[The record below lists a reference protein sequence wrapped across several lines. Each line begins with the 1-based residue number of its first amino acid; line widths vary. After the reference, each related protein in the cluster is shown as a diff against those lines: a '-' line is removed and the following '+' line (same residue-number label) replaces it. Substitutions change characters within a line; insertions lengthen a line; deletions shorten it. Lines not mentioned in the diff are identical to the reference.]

1 MLVPHLIHTMKRTKN
16 GHISLT
22 DSRPSG
28 LPETNRLPLTTRW
41 VCRWTRWSAGLPL
54 NTFNPAMEYEQAN
67 IFERKASADCATQG
81 QGSQSQPFFPP
92 YDDVDSFLVL
102 ASKWIRW
109 FEAARSRQEHQK
121 ISVGTTAG
129 HRGKYLYEDR
139 RHSQYQISTGSL
151 QIDNMCRYV
160 RYHIHMQQNEHEQM
174 YIPIVTV
181 TTM

>member
-1 MLVPHLIHTMKRTKN
+1 MDTYHSQIADHRASHNKKDFLSQHDVCAGEQDDQRDYRSTHLIQQWSTNKQ
-16 GHISLT
+16 ISLK
-22 DSRPSG
+22 
-28 LPETNRLPLTTRW
+28 ERLRLIVQPRD
-41 VCRWTRWSAGLPL
+41 RGP
-54 NTFNPAMEYEQAN
+54 
-67 IFERKASADCATQG
+67 
-81 QGSQSQPFFPP
+81 QSQPFFPP

-174 YIPIVTV
+174 FVPIVTV